1 MSTSTTIAVALDG
14 RQREVPVGT
23 TLAALVCEL
32 GYAPSAVGTA
42 VNGRFVAR
50 ALREELEL
58 RSGDSVLLFQPIAG
72 G

>member
-1 MSTSTTIAVALDG
+1 MNASTTIAVALDG
-14 RQREVPVGT
+14 MPREIPSGT
-23 TLAALVCEL
+23 TLAALVREL
-32 GYAPSAVGTA
+32 GYSANAVATA

-50 ALREELEL
+50 ALRDGLEL